1 MTANGEHAHAAH
13 AAPAPVPVSGDVEI
27 RQVHG
32 SVLVHEEA
40 ADFGGYLTAVAS
52 TEAPLQLLPYDV
64 NRARAYINCKGT
76 GPVYIGSVAG
86 VTAMRNGQT
95 TGQARAFTLA
105 SGITIPVTH
114 KQPVYFAGRH
124 PHRHGERGRRAM
136 GELMPRASSRH
147 VDLPATGADH
157 GR

>member
-40 ADFGGYLTAVAS
+40 ADFGGYLTITFAG

-64 NRARAYINCKGT
+64 NRARAYINCTGT

-95 TGQARAFTLA
+95 TGQAPAFTLA

-114 KQPVYFAGRH
+114 KQPVYISPDGTHTATVSVAV
-124 PHRHGERGRRAM
+124 ERW
-136 GELMPRASSRH
+136 ES
-147 VDLPATGADH
+147 
-157 GR
+157 